1 VEGIKQII
9 TKEITYKTRLFLE
22 RSLYFF
28 ILLQFFIFPFI
39 YLIPTSELKKY
50 EEESKKQIDELTAL
64 YNKNTKITFELG
76 PILKKS
82 AAFQNL
88 VNQHLSYNI
97 EISSPSIYLI
107 EYADMAKNPAGYIN
121 ISSETYNTF
130 LTLCKG
136 INSSCYIET
145 NVPDLLGFPLKYRI
159 KIIQA
164 QGGDYFLRAD
174 FDEVISKDLN
184 VSDSD
189 NSLIEIR
196 HQLQEISKLLIKLKE
211 DLNNSDFTK
220 ESNHL
225 FQNNDIKAKDNF
237 KIPLYLFFDP
247 SKISDLSSRIK
258 VRIFVNFIV
267 KANEVEYKK
276 ESFFDINLVPVME
289 IKPTLDK
296 EEWLKCFVRYI
307 NPIYIKEFSR
317 KLLIRE
323 VGEDKLRIAK
333 NIFYALQ
340 SYGLEYT
347 FSSSSLSVYNQTI
360 QPPHLT
366 LKMKKGQCSD
376 LTALFAS
383 LLLSF
388 NIDVKLVHFTDH
400 IMILFKPDN
409 IDNEYKRYIV
419 EDEYL
424 PLETTWVGKSNFQEA
439 VVVSYLELQNTQNKG
454 NYIVEEVKDLW
465 EEGYYPFPFSS
476 REFDKLNAPT
486 SKKIKETAKKWNDS
500 I

>member
-1 VEGIKQII
+1 MERIKQII

-50 EEESKKQIDELTAL
+50 EEESKKQIGELTAL

-76 PILKKS
+76 PEVKKS

-107 EYADMAKNPAGYIN
+107 EYADMAKNPVGYIN

-130 LTLCKG
+130 LVLCQKAD
-136 INSSCYIET
+136 NTACYIET
-145 NVPDLLGFPLKYRI
+145 KVPDLLGFPLKYRI

-196 HQLQEISKLLIKLKE
+196 HQIREIFDLLIKLK
-211 DLNNSDFTK
+211 NNSDFTN
-220 ESNHL
+220 EDNHL

-247 SKISDLSSRIK
+247 SKISDLSSRRK

-267 KANEVEYKK
+267 KANEVEYKR
-276 ESFFDINLVPVME
+276 ETFFDINLIPIIE
-289 IKPTLDK
+289 TKPYLNLDK
-296 EEWLKCFVRYI
+296 WIKCFVRYI

-317 KLLIRE
+317 KLLIKE
-323 VGEDKLRIAK
+323 AGKNKLRIAK

-347 FSSSSLSVYNQTI
+347 FSSSSLSAYNQTI

-366 LKMKKGQCSD
+366 LKMKKGQCTD

-388 NIDVKLVHFTDH
+388 NIDVKLVLFTNH
-400 IMILFKPDN
+400 TMILFKPDK
-409 IDNEYKRYIV
+409 IDNEYRRYIV
-419 EDEYL
+419 ENEYL
-424 PLETTWVGKSNFQEA
+424 PLETTWVGKSNFSEA
-439 VVVSYLELQNTQNKG
+439 VTVSYPELQDRG

-476 REFDKLNAPT
+476 REFDRLAIPT

>member
-1 VEGIKQII
+1 
-9 TKEITYKTRLFLE
+9 
-22 RSLYFF
+22 
-28 ILLQFFIFPFI
+28 LLQFFVFPLI
-39 YLIPTSELKKY
+39 YLKIAAELEKNLKNSEKL
-50 EEESKKQIDELTAL
+50 SNELTTL
-64 YNKNTKITFELG
+64 YHKNINITLDLTST
-76 PILKKS
+76 LKES
-82 AAFQNL
+82 VAFQSL
-88 VNQHLSYNI
+88 VNKYLSYNI
-97 EISSPSIYLI
+97 EISSPLIYLI
-107 EYADMAKNPAGYIN
+107 EYADLAKNPVGYIN

-145 NVPDLLGFPLKYRI
+145 KVPDLLGFPLKYRI

-189 NSLIEIR
+189 NSLIEIK

-211 DLNNSDFTK
+211 NLNNTDFRK
-220 ESNHL
+220 GSNQL

-276 ESFFDINLVPVME
+276 ESFFDINLVPVIE

-347 FSSSSLSVYNQTI
+347 FSSSSLSAYNQTI

-366 LKMKKGQCSD
+366 LKMKKGQCTD

-388 NIDVKLVHFTDH
+388 DIDVKLVHFTNH
-400 IMILFKPDN
+400 IMILFKPNN
-409 IDNEYKRYIV
+409 IDNKYRRYIV
-419 EDEYL
+419 ENEYL
-424 PLETTWVGKSNFQEA
+424 PLETTLVGKGSFRDA
-439 VVVSYLELQNTQNKG
+439 VSVSYPELQNKG
-454 NYIVEEVKDLW
+454 NYIVERVKDLW

-476 REFDKLNAPT
+476 RELDKLNAPT